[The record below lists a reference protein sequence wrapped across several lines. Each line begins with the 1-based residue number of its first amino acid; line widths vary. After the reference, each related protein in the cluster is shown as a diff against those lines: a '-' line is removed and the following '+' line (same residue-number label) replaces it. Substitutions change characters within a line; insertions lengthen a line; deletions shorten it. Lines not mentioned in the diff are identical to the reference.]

1 MAVAVGVM
9 LLAGCSDGLFGED
22 SGANGGD
29 RIQLSGDIDQLAVT
43 RVNDNGFCD
52 GDCMGVYV
60 VDYRAGTPGT
70 LQLSGNRADN
80 VRHTYD
86 ASAGKWNS
94 VYDIY
99 WKDKHTHIDVYGYY
113 PFANPESID
122 NYQFDVQR
130 NQSTASDDG
139 NMGGYEASDFLWGT
153 VGDLAPTSNVIRLLL
168 KHRMW

>member
-70 LQLSGNRADN
+70 L
-80 VRHTYD
+80 
-86 ASAGKWNS
+86 
-94 VYDIY
+94 
-99 WKDKHTHIDVYGYY
+99 
-113 PFANPESID
+113 
-122 NYQFDVQR
+122 
-130 NQSTASDDG
+130 
-139 NMGGYEASDFLWGT
+139 
-153 VGDLAPTSNVIRLLL
+153 
-168 KHRMW
+168 